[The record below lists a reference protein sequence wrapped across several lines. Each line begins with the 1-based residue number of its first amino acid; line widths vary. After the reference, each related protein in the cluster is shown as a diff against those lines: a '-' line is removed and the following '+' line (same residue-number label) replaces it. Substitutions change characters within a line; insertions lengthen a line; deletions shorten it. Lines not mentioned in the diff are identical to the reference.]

1 MGYKNR
7 ILGLEDWGRT
17 ERKKRVKLIH
27 IYGNEKSK
35 RSKQS
40 YRKQFSNQGL
50 GLSYERERGGV
61 DLTSFLL
68 NLIFVL

>member
-7 ILGLEDWGRT
+7 ILGLGDWGRT
-17 ERKKRVKLIH
+17 ERNKRVKLIH
-27 IYGNEKSK
+27 NYGNEKRK

-40 YRKQFSNQGL
+40 YRKQFSNLGL
-50 GLSYERERGGV
+50 GLSYERGGV
-61 DLTSFLL
+61 DLTFFLL